1 MSLLPTF
8 MTADIEAAAAEQTTE
23 IPKEYGIDYS
33 TGKLTGQIVS
43 GKEAIKVWIW
53 NCLHTE
59 RFRYPIYSWNYGAE
73 LEQYIGDAVTEEF
86 LQTDC
91 EAEITE
97 ALKVNKYIS
106 DIEDFNVSFSGTKIN
121 ITFRV
126 ITTFGDIEVDEYV

>member
-8 MTADIEAAAAEQTTE
+8 MTADIETASSEETT
-23 IPKEYGIDYS
+23 IPKEYGVDFD
-33 TGKLTGQIVS
+33 TGELTGAIVS

-59 RFRYPIYSWNYGAE
+59 RFRFAIYSWDYGAE
-73 LEQYIGDAVTEEF
+73 LEQYIGDEVTEEF

-97 ALKVNKYIS
+97 ALKVNKYIL
-106 DIEDFNVSFSGTKIN
+106 DIEDFNVSFEGSRLKISFKVN
-121 ITFRV
+121 
-126 ITTFGDIEVDEYV
+126 TTFGDIEVNEDV

>member
-8 MTADIEAAAAEQTTE
+8 MTADIETASSEETT
-23 IPKEYGIDYS
+23 IPKEYGIDFD
-33 TGKLTGQIVS
+33 TGELTGAIVS

-59 RFRYPIYSWNYGAE
+59 RFRFAIYSWDYGAE
-73 LEQYIGDAVTEEF
+73 LEQYIGDEVTEEF

-97 ALKVNKYIS
+97 ALKVNKYIL
-106 DIEDFNVSFSGTKIN
+106 DIEDFNVSFEGSRLKISFKVN
-121 ITFRV
+121 
-126 ITTFGDIEVDEYV
+126 TTFGDIEVNEDV

>member
-8 MTADIEAAAAEQTTE
+8 MTADIEAAAIEQTTE

>member
-8 MTADIEAAAAEQTTE
+8 MTADIETASSEEIT
-23 IPKEYGIDYS
+23 IPKEYGIDFD
-33 TGKLTGQIVS
+33 TGELTGAIVS

-59 RFRYPIYSWNYGAE
+59 RFRFAIYSWDYGAE
-73 LEQYIGDAVTEEF
+73 LEQYIGDEVTEEF

-97 ALKVNKYIS
+97 ALKVNKYIL
-106 DIEDFNVSFSGTKIN
+106 DIEDFNVSFEGSRLKISFKVN
-121 ITFRV
+121 
-126 ITTFGDIEVDEYV
+126 TTFGDIEVNEDV